1 MAAALIGGFVLRRE
15 KADEGVGRGP
25 GGPPHHE
32 NQVVFLLLN
41 QVVFLLLNQ
50 VGFLLLAGLYR

>member
-32 NQVVFLLLN
+32 NHAVL
-41 QVVFLLLNQ
+41 LLLNQ